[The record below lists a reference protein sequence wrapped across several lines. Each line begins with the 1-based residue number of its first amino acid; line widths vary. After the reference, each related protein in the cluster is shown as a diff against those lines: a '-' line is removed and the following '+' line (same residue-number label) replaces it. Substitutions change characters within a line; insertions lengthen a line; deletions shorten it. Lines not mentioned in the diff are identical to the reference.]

1 MSGVLE
7 NELKALRQDLAVGFQ
22 ETKPTEQ
29 FRTTMIL
36 GTIRMDLL
44 ASKINEA
51 QDPEERRRLIRE
63 FEKGKEI
70 LGKGIQILKKQAE
83 QFGKINS
90 PPGN

>member
-1 MSGVLE
+1 MDRVLE
-7 NELKALRQDLAVGFQ
+7 NEVKALRQDLAIGLQ

-36 GTIRMDLL
+36 GTIQMELL
-44 ASKINEA
+44 ASQINEA

-70 LGKGIQILKKQAE
+70 LGKGVQMLKKQTE

-90 PPGN
+90 PPEN